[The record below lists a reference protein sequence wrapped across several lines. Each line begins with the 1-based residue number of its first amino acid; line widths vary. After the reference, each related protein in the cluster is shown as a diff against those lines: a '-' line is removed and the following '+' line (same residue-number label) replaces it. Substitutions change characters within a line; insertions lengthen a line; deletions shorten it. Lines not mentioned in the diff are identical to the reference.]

1 VANTQSNELSEMT
14 DLSSLSRRE
23 RQIMEILYTAE
34 EATVIEIQPQLPD
47 PPTEMAIRRLLSILE
62 EKGHVKRRK
71 VGRGHGYRPSVTKK
85 RAAKTALKG
94 VLNTFFGG
102 DVEQALAMYLSDKN
116 SPFTDEQFDR
126 MMKLIEEARKKQKE

>member
-1 VANTQSNELSEMT
+1 MT

-23 RQIMEILYTAE
+23 RQIMEILYAAE
-34 EATVIEIQPQLPD
+34 EATVVEVQQRLPE

-62 EKGHVKRRK
+62 EKGHIRRRK
-71 VGRGHGYRPSVTKK
+71 VGRGHAYRPSVTKK

-102 DVEQALAMYLSDKN
+102 DVEQALAMHLLDKN
-116 SPFTDEQFDR
+116 SPVTDEQFDR
-126 MMKLIEEARKKQKE
+126 MMKLIEEAREKHKE